1 MCVQCAAPD
10 DGHGKSNGATAA
22 ETVCIAYVCA
32 HTARGIREY
41 QHTGTFRRVYAAR
54 GMLASGTIGG
64 AAAFCAVH
72 AVGWSAVHA
81 EFLLGRLAR
90 WGAEP
95 ELGAVQTAVLALRQ
109 ADRLQWWGP
118 DVQRYDSEV
127 RGAGRWSKPSMEPEN
142 VCEYVHSRTGKAL
155 FGTIAE
161 AVGTGAI
168 GAASQQE
175 AILEACKACKM
186 RGDYLST
193 HLYRAIARAL
203 EARIESTGLPRMGKG
218 FETARQLLR
227 QTEHTAVPLHDVPAL
242 NGALGLN
249 ADWGDYGYYFCSHK
263 YEAEMPITS
272 LANRADGP
280 QAWIAAMTEVVVQ
293 RRR

>member
-1 MCVQCAAPD
+1 MCVQCAAAAD
-10 DGHGKSNGATAA
+10 DGRAKSDGAAA
-22 ETVCIAYVCA
+22 ADTVCIAYVCA

-64 AAAFCAVH
+64 AAAFCVVH
-72 AVGWSAVHA
+72 AVGWSALHA
-81 EFLLGRLAR
+81 EFLLGHLVR
-90 WGAEP
+90 WGPKP

-109 ADRLQWWGP
+109 ADRQWGP
-118 DVQRYDSEV
+118 DVQRYDQEV
-127 RGAGRWSKPSMEPEN
+127 KGAGRWSKPSMEPKN
-142 VCEYVHSRTGKAL
+142 VCEYVHSDAGAAL
-155 FGTIAE
+155 FRTIAV

-168 GAASQQE
+168 GAAAQQD
-175 AILEACKACKM
+175 AIVEACKACKM

-203 EARIESTGLPRMGKG
+203 EARIESTGLPHMGKG
-218 FETARQLLR
+218 FETARQLLHK
-227 QTEHTAVPLHDVPAL
+227 TEHTAVPLHDVPAL

-249 ADWGDYGYYFCSHK
+249 ADWGDYGYYFCSRR